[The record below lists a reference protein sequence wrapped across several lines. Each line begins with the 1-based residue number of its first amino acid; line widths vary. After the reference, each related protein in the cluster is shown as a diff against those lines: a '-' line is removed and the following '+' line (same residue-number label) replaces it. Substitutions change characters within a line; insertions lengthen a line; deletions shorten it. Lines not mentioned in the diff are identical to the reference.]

1 MSGWTAR
8 DILSVGS
15 ITHGRSRRWTSGS
28 AVTRDAGS
36 ISGASVG
43 RMVSPGIG
51 TKISPTTYD
60 MLIKPDT
67 QG

>member
-1 MSGWTAR
+1 MDEWF
-8 DILSVGS
+8 
-15 ITHGRSRRWTSGS
+15 RS
-28 AVTRDAGS
+28 DAGCREY
-36 ISGASVG
+36 IRRLLG